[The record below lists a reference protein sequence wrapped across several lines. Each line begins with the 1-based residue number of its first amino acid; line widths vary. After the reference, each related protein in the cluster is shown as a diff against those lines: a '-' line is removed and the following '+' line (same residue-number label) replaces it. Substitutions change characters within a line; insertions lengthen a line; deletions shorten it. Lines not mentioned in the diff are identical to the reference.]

1 MQSPKFKHIKIKL
14 DKEHTYTINDKGV
27 LSIQTIKTNN
37 KDLNINKLNQA
48 LSMIKNNFEPPKKR
62 GPKPKVKEII
72 QEVPIIEKKKRGP
85 KKKITEIVQNI
96 ETAPIEQT
104 ESEQPLIEEPIQ
116 KRGRGGPRT
125 KNLK

>member
-1 MQSPKFKHIKIKL
+1 MDTPKFKHIKIKL
-14 DKEHTYTINDKGV
+14 DKKYSFSINDKGV

-72 QEVPIIEKKKRGP
+72 HKVPIIEK
-85 KKKITEIVQNI
+85 
-96 ETAPIEQT
+96 
-104 ESEQPLIEEPIQ
+104 Q
-116 KRGRGGPRT
+116 KRERQRIFQEQ
-125 KNLK
+125 